1 MLFTLEALDA
11 EQGDCLLVHYGTR
24 ADHHVVLVDGGP
36 SRTHQRTLRPRLQQL
51 RGELRLSPGQPVPL
65 ELVVVTHTDS
75 DHIGGIIKL
84 VDELVAAKEAQE
96 PALVRIRRLWH
107 NAYGDDPQ
115 HLDRAVGKA
124 KTTKAAVALP
134 CEPNVQA
141 ASLAEGRQ
149 LRDAVVT
156 LGLQGNAPFDGM
168 VRVGGSARPSLTLD
182 RAHALRVTVVGPGET
197 ELAAYR
203 EAWRKWRKKERASG
217 KVAPTA
223 YDDDSAPNLASIAT
237 LVDMGPPDECWRM
250 LLTGD
255 ARGDFL
261 LEGLAQA
268 GCLDDD
274 GCLDLNVL
282 KLPHHGS
289 LRNAGSSLF
298 ERVTADHYVISANGT
313 DGNPDVATLEL
324 LAEARGEAEI
334 SLHLTFPEHA
344 WKGVVGTAK
353 GERERRAA
361 LKAIDAWL
369 ANHCPEAWTV
379 CYREPNA
386 LSIAVELGDEGL

>member
-24 ADHHVVLVDGGP
+24 ADHHLVLVDGGP
-36 SRTHQRTLRPRLQQL
+36 SRTHPRTLRPRLLQL
-51 RGELRLSPGQPVPL
+51 RGELGLPPGRPVPL

-75 DHIGGIIKL
+75 DHIGGILEL
-84 VDELVAAKEAQE
+84 VRELVAAKEAQE
-96 PALVRIRRLWH
+96 PALVRIHRLWH

-115 HLDRAVGKA
+115 HLDRSTGKVKA
-124 KTTKAAVALP
+124 KVAEAVRSELA
-134 CEPNVQA
+134 VHA
-141 ASLAEGRQ
+141 ASLAEGQQ

-156 LGLQGNAPFDGM
+156 LGLQGNAPFNGM
-168 VRVGGSARPSLTLD
+168 VRVGGTARPSWTLD
-182 RAHALRVTVVGPGET
+182 REHALRVTVVGPGET
-197 ELAAYR
+197 ELAGYR
-203 EAWRKWRKKERASG
+203 AAWRKWRKDARARG
-217 KVAPTA
+217 KVTPTG

-237 LVDMGPPDECWRM
+237 LVDMGPPDDCWRM

-255 ARGDFL
+255 ARGDSL

-274 GCLDLNVL
+274 GCLDVNVL

-289 LRNAGSSLF
+289 LRNVGADLF
-298 ERVTADHYVISANGT
+298 ERVTADHYVVSANGT
-313 DGNPDVATLEL
+313 DGNPDVGTLEL

-334 SLHLTFPEHA
+334 SLHLTFPERA
-344 WKGVVGTAK
+344 WEGVVGTAK

-369 ANHCPEAWTV
+369 AEHCPEAWTV
-379 CYREPNA
+379 CYREPDA
-386 LSIAVELGDEGL
+386 RSIAVELGDEGL